1 MQISDKKT
9 RHSLPTTIR
18 LAIAQRGRRLHNVW
32 CVWSYKLKQPFVLQS
47 DVALFHFAVLEA
59 DPTVESYEFEA
70 PSLVTET
77 RGEIVG
83 TRFDAT
89 VMFSNGAITWDE
101 VKWEIDSGDAEQ
113 SLQLEAQAQLAAQ
126 HGARYRRFT
135 VELLQPFTNRV
146 WNCLR
151 MLQVLQAAQSFSVAS
166 ARTCIL
172 ARLTS
177 GPATIG
183 ELRCL
188 DFPDEAL
195 KLAAI
200 FGLRLEASATIDLD
214 SGPITDASIVC
225 LARQ

>member
-1 MQISDKKT
+1 MQISDKKA
-9 RHSLPTTIR
+9 RHSPPTTIR
-18 LAIAQRGRRLHNVW
+18 LAIAQRGRRLHNLW

-59 DPTVESYEFEA
+59 DPTVEFYELEA
-70 PSLVTET
+70 PSLVTEIK
-77 RGEIVG
+77 GESIG
-83 TRFDAT
+83 TRFDAR
-89 VMFSNGAITWDE
+89 VRFVDGAVAWDE
-101 VKWEIDSGDAEQ
+101 VKYELGSDNSEA
-113 SLQLEAQAQLAAQ
+113 SLQLQAQSQLASQ

-135 VELLQPFTNRV
+135 VEMLQPFTNRV

-172 ARLTS
+172 ARLTA

-183 ELRCL
+183 ELRYL

-195 KLAAI
+195 NLAAI